1 MERVLRNEQEV
12 EKEPG
17 RRRALSV
24 QASLMTP
31 VQPMLV
37 RLLLWPH
44 SRCSDLPC
52 EIWRI
57 GARHSADVNLH
68 RALKVKEKT
77 VWFSRDV

>member
-37 RLLLWPH
+37 RLLLSGPTL

-52 EIWRI
+52 EIWGGTDAGGV
-57 GARHSADVNLH
+57 GARHSADAAGYIPMGL
-68 RALKVKEKT
+68 
-77 VWFSRDV
+77 